1 VQGYALIEYSTLE
14 EAKAAIASTAGKKIL
29 DQPIYADFAFI
40 RGPKVDRGNRGGGSR
55 RDGGGG
61 RRERSQ
67 SPVGRGKED
76 SNSLESRIQG

>member
-40 RGPKVDRGNRGGGSR
+40 RGPKADRGNRGGGPR
-55 RDGGGG
+55 RDGGG

-67 SPVGRGKED
+67 SPVGRGKEE
-76 SNSLESRIQG
+76 STSLESRIQS

>member
-14 EAKAAIASTAGKKIL
+14 EAKSAIAGATGKKIL

-40 RGPKVDRGNRGGGSR
+40 RGPKADRGNRSGGAR
-55 RDGGGG
+55 RDGGG

-67 SPVGRGKED
+67 SPVGRGKDE
-76 SNSLESRIQG
+76 SISLESRIQA